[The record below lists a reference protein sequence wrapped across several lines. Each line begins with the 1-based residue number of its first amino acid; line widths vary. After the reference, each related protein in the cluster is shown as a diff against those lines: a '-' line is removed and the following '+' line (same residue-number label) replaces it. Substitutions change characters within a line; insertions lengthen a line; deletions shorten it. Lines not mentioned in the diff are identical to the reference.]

1 MKNAKALMLASLLS
15 VSGLALVGCG
25 SSCGS
30 KGCSVETKAEE
41 VVVAKEV
48 EAEEA
53 ANLQEE
59 AVVVE
64 STVTEVEAAATVEAD
79 VKG

>member
-15 VSGLALVGCG
+15 VSGLVLVGCG

-30 KGCSVETKAEE
+30 KGCKVETVKTKE
-41 VVVAKEV
+41 VVVTKEV
-48 EAEEA
+48 AVEG
-53 ANLQEE
+53 QE
-59 AVVVE
+59 VTPVQE
-64 STVTEVEAAATVEAD
+64 SSDEVDAQDAD

>member
-15 VSGLALVGCG
+15 VSGLVLVGCG

-30 KGCSVETKAEE
+30 KGCKVETKTEE

-48 EAEEA
+48 EAEQAATLEEEA
-53 ANLQEE
+53 AV
-59 AVVVE
+59 AA
-64 STVTEVEAAATVEAD
+64 STVEEVAAEAEVDT
-79 VKG
+79 KG